1 MSSLVDI
8 VACPAIATSGKPV
21 ELGDS
26 SASSPGRPEMC
37 RSSGICPRN
46 RENVVDRFQSARVA
60 PEHFAFLDSRNGAN
74 HLNRGQLDER
84 HSPRFSNTPASELT
98 GVTPQT
104 LLNWCTRDF
113 LKPSVSPGRTG
124 PGGERMYS
132 FRDLVAI
139 RVADDLRSR
148 GIDVRYLHS
157 AVDYIRNREGLEL
170 DRVLPA
176 DVFLLSDGRTFREVQ
191 FGPTF
196 GERVLGAMQFAPSGP
211 YSMLFIPFSKF
222 VHEIQTKARAC
233 SQSAA
238 VTPRPY
244 PADEERR

>member
-1 MSSLVDI
+1 MS
-8 VACPAIATSGKPV
+8 AIADKWEANRAPGFVGILP
-21 ELGDS
+21 G
-26 SASSPGRPEMC
+26 SPGTVQKFRVFAQGTAKTSSIHSNLNVRPLNILLSTTAGMELITSIEGNSM
-37 RSSGICPRN
+37 SVTPHGFPT
-46 RENVVDRFQSARVA
+46 
-60 PEHFAFLDSRNGAN
+60 
-74 HLNRGQLDER
+74 HL
-84 HSPRFSNTPASELT
+84 ASELT
-98 GVTPQT
+98 GVTPRT